1 MSRRMLEDIGNHFSD
16 RIVGLIVDTLD
27 TCQRMDVPYKDAKAM
42 VASVMAA
49 HLAET
54 CSVFRMS
61 EAEFLQLAT
70 LAYQRNAGARR
81 KASRRTQ

>member
-49 HLAET
+49 HTAET
-54 CSVFRMS
+54 CLVFRMS
-61 EAEFLQLAT
+61 QDEFLQLAA
-70 LAYQRNAGARR
+70 LAYQRHAGSRR
-81 KASRRTQ
+81 KAARRTN